1 MINLLDILT
10 AQLFSNTD
18 VERYNIGG
26 SGKPCKQGNVW
37 HVLPLPQSPFDSVV
51 ESRRFDLARACC
63 HDRQIGVRRTSR
75 MVGLSLKGADSLYAN
90 VK

>member
-26 SGKPCKQGNVW
+26 SGKPCKQGNAGTLERPVEVNALALSGIYRLATTQDEANAKGEDTNVSSMS
-37 HVLPLPQSPFDSVV
+37 HPQL
-51 ESRRFDLARACC
+51 SRTRP
-63 HDRQIGVRRTSR
+63 
-75 MVGLSLKGADSLYAN
+75 
-90 VK
+90 